1 MSQETKNLSPLKTD
15 MLAELDQRVADK
27 VLERSNADLLRKLII
42 QADDDDEAIKI
53 MSLGTTYKKTGL
65 HYDKRLEKM
74 DSTIRYFKKNERLS
88 FRTDDTSPVHKLI
101 IGDNYE
107 ALQNLLIQYKKGI
120 DVIYIDPP
128 YGKDN
133 LGDFAKTNYENGIT
147 RDNLLSMLYPR
158 LMLAKQL
165 LSNQGIIYC
174 SLDDKNQA
182 YIKCLFDEIFGE
194 ANSIA
199 VLPTIMNLKGNQD
212 EFGFAGTHEYTLVY
226 AKDIKQ
232 CSIKHFEVDEDDMA
246 NWDMDSIGYYK
257 KGANLKST
265 GVNAPRSRR
274 SNLYYPILI
283 NNRTLSVSTINEE
296 EYLQC
301 HTDDFDADDIAIEGI
316 KQKYES
322 QGYTVLLP
330 ITDDEKMSWRW
341 QWSTVKDNS
350 KEIIVT
356 GEAGGFSIYK
366 KQRPQLGDF
375 PSKKPKTL
383 FYKPQYSSGNGT
395 SQHKEIF
402 GGKIFDNPKPIELI
416 KDLLYIGT
424 DKQSFVLDFFAGSG
438 TTGHAVLDLNERDG
452 GQRTFIL
459 CQVNEITETTPNG
472 IAYDCTTKRL
482 KRIMTG
488 ECYDH
493 SRNFVWAESN
503 LPYGGNLDVYEID
516 RIQDHRPVDGKFP
529 IEKIDETLYGK
540 EKFKTLREKIDWVCN
555 NFANAQKYVE
565 TDEEWTERIKEG

>member
-1 MSQETKNLSPLKTD
+1 

-540 EKFKTLREKIDWVCN
+540 EKFKSLREKIDWVCN

-565 TDEEWTERIKEG
+565 NDEEWTERIKEG

>member
-540 EKFKTLREKIDWVCN
+540 EKFKSLREKIDWVCN

-565 TDEEWTERIKEG
+565 NDEEWTERIKEG